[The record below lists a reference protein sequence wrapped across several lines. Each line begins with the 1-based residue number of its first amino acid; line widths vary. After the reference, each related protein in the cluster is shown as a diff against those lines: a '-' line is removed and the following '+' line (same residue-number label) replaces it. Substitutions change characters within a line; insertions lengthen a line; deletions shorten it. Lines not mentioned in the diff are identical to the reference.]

1 MPSPSPFP
9 RIHASAIDGRALNT
23 RYKQAQL
30 HALQSAL
37 LQNIDSFKS
46 AIQADSGH
54 DTAEVQAEIVLAL
67 TEIRTHY
74 LSLSLEK
81 DLEKEYRVANGLDNL
96 DAARPAGSGIVYVVP
111 NTHTLFYSVVAAVSG
126 AIGGGC
132 CIVLELTKNTMALSR
147 LLRQIL
153 SEALDAETF
162 AIAEER
168 PDTAFLE
175 KVLVVSQIDASSLAV
190 SQSLQS
196 PVNAKTVAI
205 VDRSSD
211 IKSAADSLVTARFAF
226 GGRSTYS
233 PDIVLVHEFAMKS
246 FAEAVI
252 HHSSKYIS
260 GADGE
265 KRKLAGAVSN
275 PRRPSPGLSTLDAA
289 YKDPNARV
297 LVSGSG
303 WGVVEVHDRQSA
315 LLQRKEKV
323 AEKVLILH
331 PFTSLDDAI
340 DLCAGFDTLAAT
352 YAFAE
357 PASAKYLTQFI
368 DAHISF
374 INHVPV
380 DALIGPAYPA
390 NTLPEPSRKARYS
403 ASAFQVSR
411 PQFITES
418 FATALTRTILDAPA
432 GGSKA
437 SVKAWEGALEPLPP
451 TGQKT
456 GPRIGFFEKG
466 ILTGLGITLVSVLG
480 VVGAVGYYGVVFLRR
495 V

>member
-9 RIHASAIDGRALNT
+9 RIQASAIDGRALNT

-30 HALQSAL
+30 HRLQSAL
-37 LQNIDSFKS
+37 LQNIDAIKA
-46 AIQADSGH
+46 AIQTDSNHG
-54 DTAEVQAEIVLAL
+54 APEVQAEIVLAL

-81 DLEKEYRVANGLDNL
+81 DLENEYRVANGQDNP
-96 DAARPAGSGIVYVVP
+96 DAARPAGSGIAYILP
-111 NTHTLFYSVVAAVSG
+111 STHTMFFGIIAAVSA
-126 AIGGGC
+126 AIVGGC
-132 CIVLELTKNTMALSR
+132 CIVLELTRTTMALPP
-147 LLRQIL
+147 LLRQLL

-162 AIAEER
+162 AISEDR
-168 PDTAFLE
+168 PDASFLE
-175 KVLVVSQIDASSLAV
+175 KVLVVAQTGVPSPAIP
-190 SQSLQS
+190 QSLQS
-196 PVNAKTVAI
+196 PINSKTVAI
-205 VDRSSD
+205 VDRTAD
-211 IKSAADSLVTARFAF
+211 IKSAAHSLVTARFAF
-226 GGRSTYS
+226 GGRSTYC
-233 PDIVLVHEFAMKS
+233 PDIVLVHEFAMKA
-246 FAEAVI
+246 FVEAII
-252 HHSSKYIS
+252 HHSSKYLS
-260 GADGE
+260 GADGVE
-265 KRKLAGAVSN
+265 RENAAVSN
-275 PRRPSPGLSTLDAA
+275 PRRSSPGLSTLDAA
-289 YKDPNARV
+289 YKDPSARV

-303 WGVVEVHDRQSA
+303 WAVVEVHDRQSV
-315 LLQRKEKV
+315 LLRRKEKV

-340 DLCAGFDTLAAT
+340 DLCAGSETLAAT
-352 YAFAE
+352 YAFAT

-368 DAHISF
+368 DAHVSF

-380 DALIGPAYPA
+380 DVLIGPAYPVNSA
-390 NTLPEPSRKARYS
+390 GRETRYS
-403 ASAFQVSR
+403 ASSFQVPR
-411 PQFITES
+411 PQFVTES
-418 FATALTRTILDAPA
+418 STAHLARAILDAPA

-437 SVKAWEGALEPLPP
+437 SVKIWEEALRPLPP